1 MTKEGLK
8 GAQIGSIGGLEGDN
22 RDSKLGP
29 DYTNSSGQFKGVP
42 IFLFA
47 SYLCKYYP

>member
-29 DYTNSSGQFKGVP
+29 DYTNSSGQF
-42 IFLFA
+42 
-47 SYLCKYYP
+47 